1 MNASRRIAPR
11 PLLLIALLALGGVLF
26 AIVQPVHGQTTTTLV
41 SNTGQL
47 HSASGAYGPV
57 ELDRVDEGWGQ
68 PFTTGSDVTE
78 YRLDSIGIRFA
89 TIHEDSDPANELT
102 VTLNDAD
109 ETRAGKAPNE
119 DILCTLTNPA
129 TFTADAVNT
138 FAAPTSGVLCPFLKP
153 DTAYAVVIKRD
164 ITSFTSTNTP
174 PEISL
179 DLAATADEDSTSTGW
194 EIFDQPASFHGPD
207 STSPINIGE
216 WVRIFDTNSHSLM
229 LEVKG
234 AIIEPQLTSAIT
246 AFTAQ
251 SQGWT
256 GAAFSVTVASAGDV
270 YIRWR
275 PESAAWLGDNQ
286 VSKETDED
294 NKAVVEVEAFT
305 HGVRYVVQASQDES
319 FSDPAQL
326 EFTHEWNTAVRDIQA
341 IEVTLA
347 TATVEVTVV
356 PDEEEVDLW
365 MLWGFDDPDASWNY
379 VRLYIP
385 ANTSSMTTLL
395 EGLAP
400 DTTYRLE
407 VYDNSDAHEGC
418 FCRFPRAT
426 FTTPVAAV
434 FSPASLIIDEGDS
447 DTYTLA
453 LAAEPTALVT
463 VSISADGDVTT
474 HPTSLH
480 FTPSTWDTPQS
491 VSVNAN
497 NDNDDADDAVTITH
511 TVTSNSAAE
520 YAALANLGSVRVT
533 VLDDDFVLSVSSIT
547 MTSNPIDYGNT
558 QNTYSRGEPIRAT
571 VTFIEAVD
579 ITGSPRLTMR
589 IGSTDKH
596 ASCAAA
602 TNTTTMVCTY
612 TVIQGDRDTD
622 GLSINANSI
631 SLNGGTIRK
640 AGSSTNNALLGHSGL
655 GRLSSHKVNGGLRTK
670 ARSLSA
676 VTAYATETGNGTSTT
691 MTFSVFLSRK
701 ASETVTVDYSTAD
714 GSAEA
719 GQDYRAT
726 SGTLSF
732 PPQTQVRTVDVTIY
746 DDDIAEWT
754 EYLVLVL
761 SNPQGPAV
769 ILTLNPNG
777 DGRIYDE
784 TPAFH
789 TYDESAY
796 ESSSST
802 MRFYVSL
809 NPEPD
814 RETTVNY
821 ATRDVTA
828 RAGSD
833 YTHTSGTL
841 TFPVGVGRQTIDVD
855 ILDDN
860 IDDSGETFQVVLSS
874 PTGGAS
880 LRANRSI
887 ATGTILNTDPEE
899 ALSANFPTSAYGSK
913 SHSGAD
919 DRPQVVASFS
929 EAVASFTKDT
939 PSVSVTNA
947 SVASVRAH
955 TEDGL
960 ENAYIFSLIPN
971 GDSDVTF
978 TFEADSACASGG
990 VCTSAG
996 IPLTDV
1002 PTALTIPGPEETT
1015 QTSQLSVSDATAS
1028 EEDDSTIDFVVTLN
1042 PASGETVSV
1051 NYATANGTATS
1062 GSDYTAK
1069 SGSLT
1074 FNAGDTAKTVRVSI
1088 IDDSDDDN
1096 NETVTLTLS
1105 NPSGAEISDGQAT
1118 GTITNSEPQPL
1129 TARFISMPDSHDG
1142 SADISFFVDFSED
1155 VAISKGDFKD
1165 FAFTTGN
1172 GDVTGANRVNNRS
1185 DLWTITVKPDSNED
1199 VTITLPGNRDCDLL
1213 GAVCTPGASPR
1224 QLSHSLAATVAGPTE
1239 ETTEETATDTGSGS
1253 ANTPASGAPTIGG
1266 TPRVDETLT
1275 ASTSGITD
1283 VDGLENVTYRYQW
1296 TAGGSDIDG
1305 ATGSTYTLTYS
1316 EQGKTIQV
1324 RVAFTDDADNEETLT
1339 SEATV
1344 AVAAAPNR
1352 SATGAPTIRGTP
1364 QVGETL
1370 TADTSPI
1377 DDDDG
1382 LTNATFEYQ
1391 WIAGE
1396 SDIDG
1401 ATGAS
1406 YTLTASQQGKTIQ
1419 VRVTFTDDANNE
1431 ETLTSIA
1438 TAAVAAAPVP
1448 LTASRPDSRF
1458 QSARHKGAEDRPQ
1471 VIVAFSMAVAS
1482 FEKTTPSLSLTG
1494 AAVRSVRQHEE
1505 DGLDNAWIF
1514 FLDPDGSDDIVFSLV
1529 TGRPCDSG
1537 GICAEDGTT
1546 LSEGVQVTLPG
1557 PKEEEDDPEPQQDD
1571 QPDQQEEQEPQS
1583 PPPAP
1588 TNLTATVNADGHIVL
1603 GWEAPGDDSI
1613 TGYQILRRRPGEGEA
1628 TLLVYVADTQSTAT
1642 SFTDTGVAA
1651 GVKHV
1656 YRVKA
1661 INAAGLSDWSNYVNP
1676 TP

>member
-1 MNASRRIAPR
+1 MTTSRRLATL
-11 PLLLIALLALGGVLF
+11 PLRLIALLALAAAFLVSN
-26 AIVQPVHGQTTTTLV
+26 QPAHGQTDTVTLV
-41 SNTGQL
+41 SNTGQPTSTL
-47 HSASGAYGPV
+47 GGITAGLNRAR
-57 ELDRVDEGWGQ
+57 EAWGQ
-68 PFTTGSDVTE
+68 VFKTGSDVTE
-78 YRLDSIGIRFA
+78 YRLDSIGIEFD
-89 TIHEDSDPANELT
+89 TIDTNSDPANELT
-102 VTLNDAD
+102 VTLNDANVN
-109 ETRAGKAPNE
+109 RSAKRPNN
-119 DILCTLTNPA
+119 IVLCTLTNPGTFTSNGVN
-129 TFTADAVNT
+129 TFTAPDT
-138 FAAPTSGVLCPFLKP
+138 CPFLKAET
-153 DTAYAVVIKRD
+153 DYAVVITRD
-164 ITSFTSTNTP
+164 ITSTTTP
-174 PEISL
+174 PEIDLPYAASQTAL
-179 DLAATADEDSTSTGW
+179 DTLTPPTGW
-194 EIFDQPASFHGPD
+194 TIYNNSAYVAGPD
-207 STSPINIGE
+207 IEMEVQGSAGLIGY
-216 WVRIFDTNSHSLM
+216 WVGGGTPLKI
-229 LEVKG
+229 EVKG
-234 AIIEPQLTSAIT
+234 AIIEPDLPAGSGIT
-246 AFTAQ
+246 AFTAK
-251 SQGWT
+251 SEGWNWVDFT
-256 GAAFSVTVASAGDV
+256 VIVASPGNV
-270 YIRWR
+270 YIRWK
-275 PESAAWLGDNQ
+275 PEDENSFGDNIA
-286 VSKETDED
+286 SGEPDAAH
-294 NKAVVEVEAFT
+294 KAVISIYEFE

-319 FSDPAQL
+319 FSDPAEV
-326 EFTHEWNTAVRDIQA
+326 EFTHEWITIVRDVEA
-341 IEVTLA
+341 IEVSFT
-347 TATVEVTVV
+347 TALLKVTVV
-356 PDEEEVDLW
+356 PSDEELDLW
-365 MLWGFDDPDASWNY
+365 VLWRIPGSGSQGWSNE
-379 VRLYIP
+379 RLSVP
-385 ANTSSMTTLL
+385 ANTASITTLVEDL
-395 EGLAP
+395 PMG
-400 DTTYRLE
+400 TTYELE
-407 VYDNSDAHEGC
+407 VVDNSPAHRGP
-418 FCRFPRAT
+418 FYRFPRAT
-426 FTTPVAAV
+426 FTTPDPAV
-434 FSPASLIIDEGDS
+434 FSPASLTIDEGES
-447 DTYTLA
+447 ETYTVA
-453 LAAEPTALVT
+453 LGAEPTAPVT
-463 VSISADGDVTT
+463 VDISVEGDVTT
-474 HPTSLH
+474 QPTSLH

-491 VSVNAN
+491 VSVNTN
-497 NDNDDADDAVTITH
+497 HDNDDADDAVTITH

-520 YAALANLGSVRVT
+520 YAALDNLGSVSVT
-533 VLDDDFVLSVSSIT
+533 VLDDDVVPSVSLIT
-547 MTSNPIDYGNT
+547 MTSKPSDYGNT
-558 QNTYSRGEPIRAT
+558 QNTYSGGEPIRAT

-640 AGSSTNNALLGHSGL
+640 AGRSSINALLGHSGL

-676 VTAYATETGNGTSTT
+676 VTAYATETGNGTNTT

-701 ASETVTVDYSTAD
+701 ASETVTVDYFTAD
-714 GSAEA
+714 GSAKA

-754 EYLVLVL
+754 EYFVLVL
-761 SNPQGPAV
+761 SNPQGPTV

-796 ESSSST
+796 EGRSST

-841 TFPVGVGRQTIDVD
+841 TFPVGVGRQTIDVE

-887 ATGTILNTDPEE
+887 GTGTILNTDPEE

-978 TFEADSACASGG
+978 TFDADSACASGG

-1185 DLWTITVKPDSNED
+1185 DLWTITVEPDSNED

-1239 ETTEETATDTGSGS
+1239 ETTEETATDTGNGS
-1253 ANTPASGAPTIGG
+1253 SNTPASGAPTIGG
-1266 TPRVDETLT
+1266 TPRVGETLT

-1283 VDGLENVTYRYQW
+1283 QDGLENVTYRYQW

-1305 ATGSTYTLTYS
+1305 ATGSTYTLAYS

-1339 SEATV
+1339 SEATET
-1344 AVAAAPNR
+1344 VAAKPN
-1352 SATGAPTIRGTP
+1352 TAPTGQPTIGGTP
-1364 QVGETL
+1364 QVEETL
-1370 TADTSPI
+1370 TADTANI
-1377 DDDDG
+1377 ADQDG
-1382 LTNATFEYQ
+1382 LTSVSYSYQ
-1391 WIAGE
+1391 WIAGG
-1396 SDIDG
+1396 SDIAG
-1401 ATGAS
+1401 ATGS
-1406 YTLTASQQGKTIQ
+1406 TYTLTSSEQGQTVQ

-1431 ETLTSIA
+1431 ENLTSEA
-1438 TAAVAAAPVP
+1438 TAEVTAAPVP

-1458 QSARHKGAEDRPQ
+1458 QSARHKGADDRPQ
-1471 VIVAFSMAVAS
+1471 VIVAFSLAVAS

-1514 FLDPDGSDDIVFSLV
+1514 FLDPDGSDDFVFSLV
-1529 TGRPCDSG
+1529 TGRSCDSG
-1537 GICAEDGTT
+1537 GICTEGGTT

-1557 PKEEEDDPEPQQDD
+1557 PEEEAGDD
-1571 QPDQQEEQEPQS
+1571 QQTPQS
-1583 PPPAP
+1583 PPAKP
-1588 TNLTATVNADGHIVL
+1588 TNLTATVNVDGHIVL
-1603 GWEAPGDDSI
+1603 SWTAPNDDSI
-1613 TGYQILRRRPGEGEA
+1613 TGYQVLRRRPGEGESA
-1628 TLLVYVADTQSTAT
+1628 LLVYVADTESTAT
-1642 SFTDTGVAA
+1642 TFTDTGVTA

-1661 INAAGLSDWSNYVNP
+1661 INPAGLSGWSNYVNP

>member
-1 MNASRRIAPR
+1 MTTSRRLATL
-11 PLLLIALLALGGVLF
+11 PLLLIALLALVAAFL
-26 AIVQPVHGQTTTTLV
+26 VSNQPAHGQTAITLV
-41 SNTGQL
+41 SNTGQSL
-47 HSASGAYGPV
+47 NEFGLTA
-57 ELDRVDEGWGQ
+57 ELDSEQEAWGQ
-68 PFTTGSDVTE
+68 VFTTGSDVTE

-89 TIHEDSDPANELT
+89 TIHASSDPASELT

-109 ETRAGKAPNE
+109 AVSIAKQPNN
-119 DILCTLTNPA
+119 IVLCTLTNPT
-129 TFTADAVNT
+129 TFTASAVNT
-138 FAAPTSGVLCPFLKP
+138 FDAPTSGNLCPFLKP
-153 DTAYAVVIKRD
+153 ETDYAVVVTRANN
-164 ITSFTSTNTP
+164 NTH
-174 PEISL
+174 EISL
-179 DLAATADEDSTSTGW
+179 DQTPGNVTDTLTPHTGWTIDQSPDFVAGPDFTTSTLIGDW
-194 EIFDQPASFHGPD
+194 VGAAEPA
-207 STSPINIGE
+207 
-216 WVRIFDTNSHSLM
+216 LM

-251 SQGWT
+251 SQGWNIAT
-256 GAAFSVTVASAGDV
+256 ANVTVASTGTV
-270 YIRWR
+270 YVRWR
-275 PESAAWLGDNQ
+275 PKSETTYGDNL
-286 VSKETDED
+286 VSGDADED
-294 NKAVVEVEAFT
+294 SKAALRVGDLT

-326 EFTHEWNTAVRDIQA
+326 EFTHEWPTVVRDVEA
-341 IEVTLA
+341 IEVTFT
-347 TATVEVTVV
+347 TALLKVTVV
-356 PDEEEVDLW
+356 PSDEELDLW
-365 MLWGFDDPDASWNY
+365 VLWRLPDPEADWNNK
-379 VRLYIP
+379 RLSIP
-385 ANTSSMTTLL
+385 PNTSSITTLVEDL
-395 EGLAP
+395 PMG
-400 DTTYRLE
+400 TTYVLE
-407 VYDNSDAHEGC
+407 VFPNTPAFRFPFY
-418 FCRFPRAT
+418 RFPRAS
-426 FTTPVAAV
+426 FTTLVPAV
-434 FSPASLIIDEGDS
+434 FSPASLTIDEGES
-447 DTYTLA
+447 DTYTVVLG
-453 LAAEPTALVT
+453 AEPTAPVT
-463 VSISADGDVTT
+463 INISVDGDVPT
-474 HPTSLH
+474 HPASLH

-491 VSVNAN
+491 VSVNTDH
-497 NDNDDADDAVTITH
+497 DNDDAHDEVTITH

-520 YAALANLGSVRVT
+520 YAALDNLGSVSVT
-533 VLDDDFVLSVSSIT
+533 VLDDDVVPSVSSIT

-558 QNTYSRGEPIRAT
+558 QNTYSGGEPIRAT

-602 TNTTTMVCTY
+602 TSTTTMVCTY

-640 AGSSTNNALLGHSGL
+640 AGRPTINALLDHSGL
-655 GRLSSHKVNGGLRTK
+655 GPLSSHKVNGGLRTK

-676 VTAYATETGNGTSTT
+676 MSAYATESGNGTNTT
-691 MTFSVFLSRK
+691 MTFFVFLSRK

-714 GSAEA
+714 GSAKA

-761 SNPQGPAV
+761 SNPQGPTV
-769 ILTLNPNG
+769 ILTLNPNA

-789 TYDESAY
+789 TYNESAY
-796 ESSSST
+796 EGRSST

-1074 FNAGDTAKTVRVSI
+1074 FNAGDTAKTVQVSI

-1096 NETVTLTLS
+1096 NETVTLALS

-1185 DLWTITVKPDSNED
+1185 DLWTITVEPDSNED

-1224 QLSHSLAATVAGPTE
+1224 QLSHILAATVAGPTE
-1239 ETTEETATDTGSGS
+1239 ETTEETATDTGNGS

-1266 TPRVDETLT
+1266 TPRVGETLT

-1283 VDGLENVTYRYQW
+1283 EDGLENVTYRYQW

-1352 SATGAPTIRGTP
+1352 SATGAPTISGTP

-1370 TADTSPI
+1370 TADTSAI

-1438 TAAVAAAPVP
+1438 TVAVAAAPNREATGAPAINGTPQVDQTLRADTSPIDDADGLTNVSYRYQWIAGGTDIDGATGSTYTLTASQQGQTIQVRVTFTDDADNEETLTSEATVAVAAAPVP
-1448 LTASRPDSRF
+1448 LTVSVTV
-1458 QSARHKGAEDRPQ
+1458 SAPATH
-1471 VIVAFSMAVAS
+1471 
-1482 FEKTTPSLSLTG
+1482 
-1494 AAVRSVRQHEE
+1494 
-1505 DGLDNAWIF
+1505 
-1514 FLDPDGSDDIVFSLV
+1514 DGSSEFTFEIEFSEEFGQSYRTLKFHAFNV
-1529 TGRPCDSG
+1529 TGGSVERAQRTDKPSNIPWRITVKPQGNGDVT
-1537 GICAEDGTT
+1537 IELPATT
-1546 LSEGVQVTLPG
+1546 
-1557 PKEEEDDPEPQQDD
+1557 DC
-1571 QPDQQEEQEPQS
+1571 
-1583 PPPAP
+1583 
-1588 TNLTATVNADGHIVL
+1588 NADGAICN
-1603 GWEAPGDDSI
+1603 GDGRKLSNS
-1613 TGYQILRRRPGEGEA
+1613 L
-1628 TLLVYVADTQSTAT
+1628 
-1642 SFTDTGVAA
+1642 SFTVSGP
-1651 GVKHV
+1651 GQ
-1656 YRVKA
+1656 
-1661 INAAGLSDWSNYVNP
+1661 
-1676 TP
+1676 